1 MKKSLEQFRG
11 WCLEAFAFL
20 CQQYG
25 FVEVECDNK
34 KYNPY
39 CVKFSNSEIE
49 LVVKGEGYGTIAY
62 VGYVNRAGIEVPAK
76 FLEPGWDP
84 LSFSKKRKKKEPKLT
99 QAQQI
104 FSEANKIKERD
115 GDILRGDYTRL
126 DEVAVRWDKIRKKL
140 FGPRP

>member
-1 MKKSLEQFRG
+1 MDKSLEQFRG

-25 FVEVECDNK
+25 FVEVECDDK

-39 CVKFSNSEIE
+39 CVKFGNGEIG

-62 VGYVNRAGIEVPAK
+62 VGYVNRDGIEVPSK
-76 FLEPGWDP
+76 FLEPDWDP
-84 LSFSKKRKKKEPKLT
+84 SSFRKRKKKAPKLS
-99 QAQQI
+99 QEQQI
-104 FSEANKIKERD
+104 FSEANTLMRRD

-126 DEVAVRWDKIRKKL
+126 DGVAARWKSIKEKL
-140 FGPRP
+140 FEPCA

>member
-25 FVEVECDNK
+25 FVEVECGNE

-62 VGYVNRAGIEVPAK
+62 VGYVNRDGIEVPAR
-76 FLEPGWDP
+76 FLEPDWGP
-84 LSFSKKRKKKEPKLT
+84 LSFRKKRKKKAPKLS
-99 QAQQI
+99 QEQQI
-104 FSEANKIKERD
+104 FSEADRIMERD
-115 GDILRGDYTRL
+115 GD
-126 DEVAVRWDKIRKKL
+126 
-140 FGPRP
+140 